1 MSALCQKRTLRS
13 QSDFCRYGG
22 KHVVGRQGST
32 DAFELKFANRFDA
45 YCTLDRHQDPRT
57 NEDLPGLGFVAKPR
71 RNIGYRSDGGVIET
85 SLKADGAER
94 GKTVRNAN
102 AKTNFMSQPTPL
114 LNQRLL

>member
-1 MSALCQKRTLRS
+1 MSAIGTKRTLCS

-32 DAFELKFANRFDA
+32 DAFEFKFANRFDA

-57 NEDLPGLGFVAKPR
+57 NEDLPRLGFVAKPR
-71 RNIGYRSDGGVIET
+71 CNIGYRSDGGVIET

-94 GKTVRNAN
+94 GKSVRNRQCQNRFRVPAD
-102 AKTNFMSQPTPL
+102 ATSQSTF
-114 LNQRLL
+114 R